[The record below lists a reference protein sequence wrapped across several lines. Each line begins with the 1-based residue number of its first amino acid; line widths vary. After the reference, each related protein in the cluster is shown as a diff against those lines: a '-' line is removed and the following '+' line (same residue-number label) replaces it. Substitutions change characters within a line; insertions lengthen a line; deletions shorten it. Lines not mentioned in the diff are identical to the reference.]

1 MKIYTRTGDKGLTS
15 LFGGKR
21 VSKNDLRIKAY
32 GTVDEL
38 NSLLGIVLTEKL
50 HTRTQE
56 ILSHIQQILFV
67 VGGELAT
74 PNDVKS
80 SASQNLSIEEIELLE
95 KWIDELDVQLSPLK
109 NFILPGGSKAAAQLH
124 FTRTV
129 CRRAERNI
137 IEIEE
142 SENISEKIVIYVNRL
157 SDLLFIIARF
167 ENHISSTPEI
177 EWNTRG

>member
-1 MKIYTRTGDKGLTS
+1 MKIYTKTGDKGKTS

-21 VSKNDLRIKAY
+21 VAKNDLRINAY

-38 NSLLGIVLTEKL
+38 NSMLGIVLTEKVDSK
-50 HTRTQE
+50 TRD
-56 ILSHIQQILFV
+56 ILSNLQQSLFI

-74 PNDVKS
+74 PKDVKS
-80 SASQNLSIEEIELLE
+80 SASQIISNEEIELLE
-95 KWIDELDVQLSPLK
+95 KWIDELDSKLSPLK
-109 NFILPGGSKAAAQLH
+109 NFILPGGSKSASQLH
-124 FTRTV
+124 FARTV

-142 SENISEKIVIYVNRL
+142 SENINENIVIYINRL